1 MVPDLTKNQIVV
13 WVPPSTLEIG
23 DLLRSGTFS
32 QLSGTS
38 QVTGGPRSQQV
49 PEFKS
54 STCTGCSSSCIS
66 SQIFIGRGP
75 STTTASIVHPLC
87 VLPYRMRIIKRTFA
101 ICSIGSATVPDTS
114 TTKDTSTVA
123 RSSHKHQC
131 PSCHIRSIP
140 IPYK

>member
-1 MVPDLTKNQIVV
+1 MQKISMITVPSARPVEVQATLNFAMVPDLTKNQIVV

-54 STCTGCSSSCIS
+54 STCTSSDPLDTGHR
-66 SQIFIGRGP
+66 Q
-75 STTTASIVHPLC
+75 STTVPTGMP
-87 VLPYRMRIIKRTFA
+87 
-101 ICSIGSATVPDTS
+101 SAT
-114 TTKDTSTVA
+114 TVIFRA
-123 RSSHKHQC
+123 PRTDGQRNGGHGAVG
-131 PSCHIRSIP
+131 
-140 IPYK
+140 

>member
-54 STCTGCSSSCIS
+54 STCVTHVLVVRTRGSLAIS
-66 SQIFIGRGP
+66 SI
-75 STTTASIVHPLC
+75 
-87 VLPYRMRIIKRTFA
+87 
-101 ICSIGSATVPDTS
+101 
-114 TTKDTSTVA
+114 
-123 RSSHKHQC
+123 
-131 PSCHIRSIP
+131 
-140 IPYK
+140 

>member
-54 STCTGCSSSCIS
+54 STCTSS
-66 SQIFIGRGP
+66 
-75 STTTASIVHPLC
+75 TALLLQS
-87 VLPYRMRIIKRTFA
+87 YA
-101 ICSIGSATVPDTS
+101 
-114 TTKDTSTVA
+114 
-123 RSSHKHQC
+123 
-131 PSCHIRSIP
+131 
-140 IPYK
+140 

>member
-54 STCTGCSSSCIS
+54 STCTAGGRVAT
-66 SQIFIGRGP
+66 QAAMIGRP
-75 STTTASIVHPLC
+75 RVHRAP
-87 VLPYRMRIIKRTFA
+87 A
-101 ICSIGSATVPDTS
+101 GG
-114 TTKDTSTVA
+114 A
-123 RSSHKHQC
+123 R
-131 PSCHIRSIP
+131 PEP
-140 IPYK
+140 